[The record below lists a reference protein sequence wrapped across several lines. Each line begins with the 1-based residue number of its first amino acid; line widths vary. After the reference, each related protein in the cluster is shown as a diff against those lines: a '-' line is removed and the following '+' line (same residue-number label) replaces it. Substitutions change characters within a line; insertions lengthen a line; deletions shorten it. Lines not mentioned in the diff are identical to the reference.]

1 MAKKKNTD
9 DRKQLLIRF
18 RIDENGKVS
27 FIDPY
32 SDYLPAHLFF
42 KVMEALSSIEKEW
55 NNKITSKNVNDG
67 TRKI

>member
-42 KVMEALSSIEKEW
+42 KVM
-55 NNKITSKNVNDG
+55 
-67 TRKI
+67 